1 MIDDEKDDEEE
12 ERQFDNEDKFTNTF
26 KNKANLR
33 NMLINVTH
41 KKNNILLSLNLID
54 FKISNLLNK
63 KETQLTP
70 SNYRTHDR

>member
-12 ERQFDNEDKFTNTF
+12 ERQFDKEDKFTNTY

-41 KKNNILLSLNLID
+41 KKLIY
-54 FKISNLLNK
+54 F
-63 KETQLTP
+63 
-70 SNYRTHDR
+70 YH